1 VPVVWPEPGHLG
13 DRLQLKELA
22 MPGYLLIESRDPFES
37 TGAARTCELALE
49 LRAAGHEVAL
59 FLVQNGVLTARKG
72 VRRAEL
78 DKVIRTQIE
87 VLADDFSLRERG
99 ISSAS
104 LIGGVRAAPID
115 SVVERMAAG
124 WNALWH

>member
-1 VPVVWPEPGHLG
+1 
-13 DRLQLKELA
+13 

-37 TGAARTCELALE
+37 TGAARTCELAVQ
-49 LRAAGHEVAL
+49 LRAAGHDVAL
-59 FLVQNGVLTARKG
+59 FLVQNGVLAVRSG
-72 VRRAEL
+72 ARRAQL
-78 DKVIRTQIE
+78 DMFEKVIGKIE

-99 ISSAS
+99 IPTAA

-115 SVVERMAAG
+115 SIVERMAAG

>member
-1 VPVVWPEPGHLG
+1 
-13 DRLQLKELA
+13 

-37 TGAARTCELALE
+37 AGAARTCELAMQ

-59 FLVQNGVLTARKG
+59 FLVQNAVLAVRG
-72 VRRAEL
+72 GARRADL

-99 ISSAS
+99 IPSSGLMA
-104 LIGGVRAAPID
+104 GVRAAPID
-115 SVVERMAAG
+115 SIVERMTGG

>member
-1 VPVVWPEPGHLG
+1 
-13 DRLQLKELA
+13 

-37 TGAARTCELALE
+37 TGAARTYELAIQ

-59 FLVQNGVLTARKG
+59 FLVQNGVLAVRSGARG
-72 VRRAEL
+72 AAL

-99 ISSAS
+99 ISSAGLLS
-104 LIGGVRAAPID
+104 GVQAAPID
-115 SVVERMAAG
+115 SVIERMADG

>member
-1 VPVVWPEPGHLG
+1 
-13 DRLQLKELA
+13 

-37 TGAARTCELALE
+37 AGAARTYELAIQ
-49 LRAAGHEVAL
+49 LRAAGHDVAL
-59 FLVQNGVLTARKG
+59 FLVQNGVLAVRSG
-72 VRRAEL
+72 ARRAEL

-99 ISSAS
+99 ISSAGM
-104 LIGGVRAAPID
+104 IGGVRAAPID
-115 SVVERMAAG
+115 SIVERMTSG

>member
-1 VPVVWPEPGHLG
+1 
-13 DRLQLKELA
+13 

-37 TGAARTCELALE
+37 TGTARTCELAIQ
-49 LRAAGHEVAL
+49 LRTAGHDVAL
-59 FLVQNGVLTARKG
+59 FLVQNAVLAVRSGAR
-72 VRRAEL
+72 RTEL
-78 DKVIRTQIE
+78 DQVIGAKIE

-104 LIGGVRAAPID
+104 LGAGVKAAPID
-115 SVVERMAAG
+115 SIIERMSAG